1 MQTGLP
7 KAVWTLSWGMD
18 DGEDLFTITKKG
30 ISLKCTVYAA
40 LYQKTGNPIKKWTE
54 DLNKHFSKEDIQTAK
69 KHLKRYSISLII
81 RAMPIS

>member
-54 DLNKHFSKEDIQTAK
+54 DLNIFPKKCLNKSYRWSKNT
-69 KHLKRYSISLII
+69 
-81 RAMPIS
+81 